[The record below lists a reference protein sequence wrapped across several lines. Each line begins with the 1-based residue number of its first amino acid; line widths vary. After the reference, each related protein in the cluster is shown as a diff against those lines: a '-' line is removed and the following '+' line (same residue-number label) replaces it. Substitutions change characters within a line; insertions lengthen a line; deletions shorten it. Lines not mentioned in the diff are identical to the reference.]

1 MVSEEKLEQYRED
14 ALRDEYDEERQ
25 ARCIHENAYI
35 QEFRATVHMR
45 KGNYVG
51 QSTRKVHDAAGEY
64 LSTTHTTEIFDLEA
78 EHYCPDCGKSKWVHF
93 DLDTEMYYK
102 IRDRWISVTGESAD
116 VLED

>member
-1 MVSEEKLEQYRED
+1 MREKV
-14 ALRDEYDEERQ
+14 
-25 ARCIHENAYI
+25 N
-35 QEFRATVHMR
+35 MR